1 VIDVRNPRTGE
12 IDFRFDPASPDQVVA
27 EGRRLRAAQPEW
39 QAMGV
44 EGRAEV
50 LRRWAD
56 AIDAHMDAIVSALS
70 VDTGRLKI
78 ARIEVEGL
86 PRTIRRWA
94 ERAPEI
100 ISSLDAKDRPSVFPG
115 VSIST
120 RHLPYALF
128 GAIAPWNF
136 PVVLSTID
144 LIPALMAGCAA
155 VVKPSEVTPR
165 FVEPLRETVAAVP
178 ELERVLAF
186 VLGGPETGQALI
198 GQVDYICFTG
208 SVATG
213 RKVAEAAARAF
224 IPANLELGGKD
235 PMIVLAS
242 ADPIQA
248 AKTALRASVVASGQA
263 CQSIERVYVA
273 REIAELFLAALV
285 HEARACRPN
294 YPDTDTGEIGPFI
307 FARQAEVVQAQIDDA
322 RAKGATVLTGGTVE
336 RLSGGL
342 YLRPTV
348 ITGVAPDM
356 LVLRE
361 ETFGPVIPVT
371 VFDTVDEAV
380 ALANDSSFGLS
391 AAVLAGSAEE
401 AEAVG
406 ARLEA
411 GAVSINDGAL
421 TSMVGDAEK
430 SAFKL
435 SGIGPSR
442 SGDAGL
448 TRFFRT
454 QALIRQNGAPMALA
468 AFAEGG

>member
-12 IDFRFDPASPDQVVA
+12 VDYRFQAAGPEQVAA
-27 EGRRLRAAQPEW
+27 EARRLRQAQPEW
-39 QAMGV
+39 QALGAK
-44 EGRAEV
+44 GRGEV

-56 AIDAHMDAIVSALS
+56 AVEAQADAIVSALS

-94 ERAPEI
+94 ERGPEI
-100 ISSLDAKDRPSVFPG
+100 IARLDVTDRPSTFPG

-120 RHLPYALF
+120 RHLPYPLF

-136 PVVLSTID
+136 PVLLSTID
-144 LIPALMAGCAA
+144 LVPALMAGCAA
-155 VVKPSEVTPR
+155 LVKPSEVTPR
-165 FVEPLRETVAAVP
+165 FVAPLRETVAAVP

-198 GQVDYICFTG
+198 GEVDYVCFTG
-208 SVATG
+208 SVPTG

-235 PMIVLAS
+235 PLIVLAS
-242 ADPIQA
+242 ADPVQA

-273 REIAELFLAALV
+273 RSIAEPFLAALV
-285 HEARACRPN
+285 HEARACGPN
-294 YPDTDTGEIGPFI
+294 YPDMSCGEIGPFI
-307 FARQAEVVQAQIDDA
+307 FARQAETVQAQIDDA

-336 RLSGGL
+336 RLGGGL

-348 ITGVAPDM
+348 ITGVSPDM
-356 LVLRE
+356 LVMQE

-371 VFDTVDEAV
+371 IFDTVEEAI

-391 AAVLAGSAEE
+391 AAVLAGTAEE

-454 QALIRQNGAPMALA
+454 QALIRQNGAPMPLA

>member
-1 VIDVRNPRTGE
+1 MIPVRNPRSGE
-12 IDFRFDPASPDQVVA
+12 IDYSIQPASAEQVAA
-27 EGRRLRAAQPEW
+27 EAKRLRKAQPKW
-39 QAMGV
+39 QALGAS
-44 EGRAEV
+44 GRADV

-56 AIDAHMDAIVSALS
+56 AIEARTEDIVAPLS
-70 VDTGRLKI
+70 VDTGRLRI

-86 PRTIRRWA
+86 PRSIRRWA
-94 ERAPEI
+94 DRGPEI
-100 ISSLDAKDRPSVFPG
+100 IAALDAKDRPSAFPG

-120 RHLPYALF
+120 RHLPYPLF

-165 FVEPLRETVAAVP
+165 FLEPLKETIAAVP

-198 GQVDYICFTG
+198 ANVDYVCFTG

-242 ADPIQA
+242 ADPVQA
-248 AKTALRASVVASGQA
+248 ARTALRASVVASGQA

-273 REIAELFLAALV
+273 RAIAQPFIDALV
-285 HEARACRPN
+285 HEARACRLNHPKIRE
-294 YPDTDTGEIGPFI
+294 GEIGPFI
-307 FARQAEVVQAQIDDA
+307 FARQAETVQAQIDDA
-322 RAKGATVLTGGTVE
+322 RSRGARVLTGGTVE
-336 RLSGGL
+336 RLGGGL

-348 ITGVAPDM
+348 IIDVTSDM
-356 LVLRE
+356 AIMRE
-361 ETFGPVIPVT
+361 ETFGPVVPV
-371 VFDTVDEAV
+371 VIFDDVEEAI
-380 ALANDSSFGLS
+380 AQANDSAFGLS
-391 AAVLAGSAEE
+391 AAVLAGSAAE

-406 ARLEA
+406 AHLEA

-421 TSMVGDAEK
+421 TSMVWDAEK
-430 SAFKL
+430 SGFKS
-435 SGIGPSR
+435 SGLGPSR
-442 SGDAGL
+442 TGDQGL

-454 QALIRQNGAPMALA
+454 QALIRQNGPPMNLA
-468 AFAEGG
+468 AFAEDA